1 MTNALNAAFCSCS
14 RRIFRAALSAMGAVG
29 STLGFVLGFIFI
41 LWMILT
47 VLALI
52 WPSMFAGRVE
62 QKFQ

>member
-14 RRIFRAALSAMGAVG
+14 RRIFRAALSALGAGG

-52 WPSMFAGRVE
+52 WPSMFARQVG
-62 QKFQ
+62 

>member
-14 RRIFRAALSAMGAVG
+14 RRIFRAALSALGAEG

-52 WPSMFAGRVE
+52 WPSMFAGRVR
-62 QKFQ
+62 